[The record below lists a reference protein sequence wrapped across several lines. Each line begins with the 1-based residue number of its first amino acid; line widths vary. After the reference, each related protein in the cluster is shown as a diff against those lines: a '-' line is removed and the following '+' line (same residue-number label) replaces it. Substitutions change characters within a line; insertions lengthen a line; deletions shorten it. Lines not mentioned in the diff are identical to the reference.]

1 MEQIGVIPEQ
11 VSQYMQN
18 QTFAPPIAAQ
28 NANLPQANS
37 NMLTGGML
45 PGSNPMELLQ
55 LQQLQQFYQMQQ
67 QAQQNKK

>member
-1 MEQIGVIPEQ
+1 VTNQEFTELFKEMELQIIKLMEQIGVIPEQ

-18 QTFAPPIAAQ
+18 QTYAPPIAAQ

-45 PGSNPMELLQ
+45 PGSNPM
-55 LQQLQQFYQMQQ
+55 
-67 QAQQNKK
+67 